1 MKSRLRVAVVVIAA
15 TLLVGAIAV
24 FATTGRSGTTVTGA
38 GPTPGSYTIKVTLN
52 TRQTV
57 PRARGTIRATGSFT
71 GTLKVVSAS
80 KSTLTYGLTYAR
92 LTGPALAAHVHLG
105 AAGKAG
111 KIVVP
116 LCAPCRS
123 GAHATKAVSAV
134 AAQAMIAGKAYVNV
148 HTKKNPAGEIRGQVK
163 ATSAGGGGASA
174 NPYANVVV
182 AATPALVAQGKT
194 LSTQLQL
201 RGLPHARRPKSDRAY
216 LEGSCRP
223 DGPSDERQDREGD
236 GRLPDLGDRAAGRG
250 DRRRLFVRDHDDGD
264 REHLAGPGQGA
275 RRIHQVGEVADEL
288 SVLAENARRPSKRR
302 PRRRIRAGR
311 PVRRRPHGRR
321 TGARRTPAKASLHV
335 VRLKPLTVRGSG
347 FKPKEK
353 VVLRL
358 SGAGAG
364 IARGAANAIG
374 SVTLTFPKV
383 AVTTCTAYVLRA
395 SGAGGTTATL
405 KNTVGAACRPIAS
418 IDFGASVI
426 VTGSHF
432 QPGERLTVTLIAD
445 GTRTRTVAA
454 SAKGLLNV

>member
-80 KSTLTYGLTYAR
+80 KSTLTYGLTFAR

-174 NPYANVVV
+174 NPYAERRCCVD
-182 AATPALVAQGKT
+182 AGARRPGQDALE
-194 LSTQLQL
+194 QLQL
-201 RGLPHARRPKSDRAY
+201 RGLPHARRH
-216 LEGSCRP
+216 E
-223 DGPSDERQDREGD
+223 
-236 GRLPDLGDRAAGRG
+236 
-250 DRRRLFVRDHDDGD
+250 
-264 REHLAGPGQGA
+264 
-275 RRIHQVGEVADEL
+275 
-288 SVLAENARRPSKRR
+288 
-302 PRRRIRAGR
+302 
-311 PVRRRPHGRR
+311 VRRARPGRVLPGR
-321 TGARRTPAKASLHV
+321 TVHLTNGKTEKATDGYLIWAIEQPDAEIVAGYSSGIMTTAIGNISLAQAKALV
-335 VRLKPLTVRGSG
+335 AYIK
-347 FKPKEK
+347 
-353 VVLRL
+353 
-358 SGAGAG
+358 
-364 IARGAANAIG
+364 
-374 SVTLTFPKV
+374 SVK
-383 AVTTCTAYVLRA
+383 
-395 SGAGGTTATL
+395 
-405 KNTVGAACRPIAS
+405 
-418 IDFGASVI
+418 
-426 VTGSHF
+426 
-432 QPGERLTVTLIAD
+432 
-445 GTRTRTVAA
+445 
-454 SAKGLLNV
+454 

>member
-80 KSTLTYGLTYAR
+80 KSTLTYGLTFAR

-182 AATPALVAQGKT
+182 ASTPALVAQGKT
-194 LSTQLQL
+194 LSSNFSCEGCHTLD
-201 RGLPHARRPKSDRAY
+201 GTKS
-216 LEGSCRP
+216 
-223 DGPSDERQDREGD
+223 
-236 GRLPDLGDRAAGRG
+236 
-250 DRRRLFVRDHDDGD
+250 
-264 REHLAGPGQGA
+264 AGPTWKG
-275 RRIHQVGEVADEL
+275 L
-288 SVLAENARRPSKRR
+288 
-302 PRRRIRAGR
+302 
-311 PVRRRPHGRR
+311 
-321 TGARRTPAKASLHV
+321 
-335 VRLKPLTVRGSG
+335 
-347 FKPKEK
+347 
-353 VVLRL
+353 
-358 SGAGAG
+358 
-364 IARGAANAIG
+364 
-374 SVTLTFPKV
+374 
-383 AVTTCTAYVLRA
+383 
-395 SGAGGTTATL
+395 AGGTVHLTNGKTEKATDGYLIWAIEQPDAEIVAGYSSGIMTTAIGNISL
-405 KNTVGAACRPIAS
+405 AQAKALVAYIK
-418 IDFGASVI
+418 SV
-426 VTGSHF
+426 
-432 QPGERLTVTLIAD
+432 
-445 GTRTRTVAA
+445 
-454 SAKGLLNV
+454 K